1 MAEFFELITNFLRNL
16 DMATILDFVKFINW
30 IDWLI

>member
-1 MAEFFELITNFLRNL
+1 MAEFFESLFAALNNL
-16 DMATILDFVKFINW
+16 DFETIINFVKLINW